1 MEDVTSS
8 LDSNKRLGKS
18 MATATETV
26 KAFCVQFSK
35 SKLGMHEA
43 IRAYF
48 TPTTVWENVGLVVT
62 TGIDE
67 ALGVLAQFNQAMG
80 IDAIDIEML
89 AIVADG
95 DRVLT
100 ERLRELEA
108 EGIVERLVDPGPPV
122 RVSYRLT
129 SRGHALEPVFGAV
142 KEWAESWLEPVAAVA
157 G

>member
-1 MEDVTSS
+1 MEDVTSRLES
-8 LDSNKRLGKS
+8 DKRLGKS

-26 KAFCVQFSK
+26 KAFCVQFSN

-48 TPTTVWENVGLVVT
+48 TPKTVWENVGLAVT
-62 TGIDE
+62 TGIDD

-89 AIVADG
+89 AIAADG

-100 ERLRELEA
+100 ERIDHLLRADGSEVWDPRVM
-108 EGIVERLVDPGPPV
+108 GIFEIEDGRIRAWRDYFDSAKAQSLANPG
-122 RVSYRLT
+122 
-129 SRGHALEPVFGAV
+129 
-142 KEWAESWLEPVAAVA
+142 
-157 G
+157 

>member
-8 LDSNKRLGKS
+8 LDSDKRLGKS

-26 KAFCVQFSK
+26 KAFCIQFSK
-35 SKLGMHEA
+35 GKLGMHEA

-48 TPTTVWENVGLVVT
+48 TPKTVWENVGLAVT

-89 AIVADG
+89 AIAADG
-95 DRVLT
+95 DRVLI
-100 ERLRELEA
+100 ERIDHLLRADGSEVWDPRVM
-108 EGIVERLVDPGPPV
+108 GIFEIEDGRIRAWRDYFDSAKAQSLANPG
-122 RVSYRLT
+122 
-129 SRGHALEPVFGAV
+129 
-142 KEWAESWLEPVAAVA
+142 
-157 G
+157 

>member
-8 LDSNKRLGKS
+8 LDPDKRLGKS
-18 MATATETV
+18 TATATETV

-43 IRAYF
+43 IRAHF
-48 TPTTVWENVGLVVT
+48 TPTTVWENVGLAVT

-80 IDAIDIEML
+80 IDAIDIEIL
-89 AIVADG
+89 AIAADG

-100 ERLRELEA
+100 ERIDHLLRADGSEVWDPRVM
-108 EGIVERLVDPGPPV
+108 GIFEIEDGRIRAWRDYFDSAKAQSLANPG
-122 RVSYRLT
+122 
-129 SRGHALEPVFGAV
+129 
-142 KEWAESWLEPVAAVA
+142 
-157 G
+157 

>member
-1 MEDVTSS
+1 MEDVTSG
-8 LDSNKRLGKS
+8 LDSDKRAGKS

-48 TPTTVWENVGLVVT
+48 TPKTVWENVGLAVT
-62 TGIDE
+62 TGIDD

-89 AIVADG
+89 AIAADG

-100 ERLRELEA
+100 ERIDHLLHADGSEVWDPRVM
-108 EGIVERLVDPGPPV
+108 GIFEIEDGRIRAWRDYFDSAKAQSLANPG
-122 RVSYRLT
+122 
-129 SRGHALEPVFGAV
+129 
-142 KEWAESWLEPVAAVA
+142 
-157 G
+157 

>member
-1 MEDVTSS
+1 MEDVTST
-8 LDSNKRLGKS
+8 LDSGKRLGKS

-48 TPTTVWENVGLVVT
+48 TPKTVWENVGLAVT
-62 TGIDE
+62 TGIDD

-80 IDAIDIEML
+80 IDAIDVEML
-89 AIVADG
+89 AIAADG

-100 ERLRELEA
+100 ERIDHLLRADGSEVWA
-108 EGIVERLVDPGPPV
+108 PRVMGIFEIEDGRICAWRDYFDSAKAQTLANNVE
-122 RVSYRLT
+122 
-129 SRGHALEPVFGAV
+129 
-142 KEWAESWLEPVAAVA
+142 
-157 G
+157 

>member
-8 LDSNKRLGKS
+8 LDSNKRLGKR

-35 SKLGMHEA
+35 SKFGMHEA

-67 ALGVLAQFNQAMG
+67 ALGVLAQFNHAMG

-100 ERLRELEA
+100 ERIDHLLRADGSEVWDPRVM
-108 EGIVERLVDPGPPV
+108 GIFEIEDGRIRAWRDYFDSAKAQSLANPG
-122 RVSYRLT
+122 
-129 SRGHALEPVFGAV
+129 
-142 KEWAESWLEPVAAVA
+142 
-157 G
+157 

>member
-1 MEDVTSS
+1 MEDVTSTFNS
-8 LDSNKRLGKS
+8 EKRLGKN

-48 TPTTVWENVGLVVT
+48 TPKTVWENVGLAVT
-62 TGIDE
+62 TGIDD
-67 ALGVLAQFNQAMG
+67 ALGVLAQFDQAMG

-89 AIVADG
+89 AIAADG

-100 ERLRELEA
+100 ERIDHLRRADGLEVWDPRVM
-108 EGIVERLVDPGPPV
+108 GIFEIEDGRIRAWRDYFDSAKAQSLANAG
-122 RVSYRLT
+122 
-129 SRGHALEPVFGAV
+129 GAL
-142 KEWAESWLEPVAAVA
+142 
-157 G
+157 

>member
-1 MEDVTSS
+1 MEDVTST
-8 LDSNKRLGKS
+8 LDSGKRLGKS

-48 TPTTVWENVGLVVT
+48 TPKTVWENVGLAVT
-62 TGIDE
+62 TGIDD

-89 AIVADG
+89 AIAADG

-100 ERLRELEA
+100 ERIDHLLRADGSEVWDPRVM
-108 EGIVERLVDPGPPV
+108 GIFEIEDGRIRAWRDYFDSAKAQSLANPG
-122 RVSYRLT
+122 
-129 SRGHALEPVFGAV
+129 
-142 KEWAESWLEPVAAVA
+142 
-157 G
+157 

>member
-8 LDSNKRLGKS
+8 LDSDKRLGKS

-48 TPTTVWENVGLVVT
+48 TPKTVWENVGLAVT

-89 AIVADG
+89 AIAADG

-100 ERLRELEA
+100 ERIDYLLRADGSEVWA
-108 EGIVERLVDPGPPV
+108 SRVMGIFEIEDGRIRAWRDYFDSAKAQSLANPG
-122 RVSYRLT
+122 
-129 SRGHALEPVFGAV
+129 
-142 KEWAESWLEPVAAVA
+142 
-157 G
+157 